1 VKKVSKAIL
10 IVLAAIL
17 ALGAALV
24 VGLNLYIQ
32 SPGSQA
38 RIQEELSK
46 SLRLPLKLTNTS
58 VTPWSDLKITGISVP
73 NGDANFLEASSFTA
87 SYRLLPLLEGKL
99 IITEMRVENPKI
111 VWRQD
116 EKEKWRLPEPEKAA
130 EVSREEAKTA
140 AAEPASTPAAPIP
153 GAELPATSETKS
165 EKKKEKKKKDFE
177 VVVQRFDVKNGSIEL
192 LDHQNKHVAVFV
204 GVDMT
209 YTKLTPEHV
218 EGTAAIGKAI
228 WADGLTLENV
238 RTPFSF
244 TRADHELSLPEITA
258 TLAGGS
264 VRGRFLSR
272 AEAEHTPFNGAV
284 KFERVSLDA
293 LTVQTGGEAG
303 QAIGE
308 LSGEFEMR
316 GETDRMEKATGTG
329 ALDLRDG
336 QFRQLEFFQN
346 IGAALGLREFGNM
359 RLKEGHADFHLSGQ
373 KIIVEQLLLA
383 TNDLQMT
390 SKGTIRLE
398 KGDRKVA
405 LDAQLSVDEALV
417 KQLPSLIGDSFVAAE
432 NNRRTIDFNIT
443 GTTDKPKTNLLDKL
457 IGSKINVQFGDLIS
471 NLFGGEKKPEDDK
484 KKKEEEERK
493 KAEKK
498 AEKERKKKEK
508 EKDKSA
514 AVREADATSAVQPAA
529 TVANP

>member
-1 VKKVSKAIL
+1 MA
-10 IVLAAIL
+10 
-17 ALGAALV
+17 
-24 VGLNLYIQ
+24 
-32 SPGSQA
+32 
-38 RIQEELSK
+38 
-46 SLRLPLKLTNTS
+46 
-58 VTPWSDLKITGISVP
+58 
-73 NGDANFLEASSFTA
+73 
-87 SYRLLPLLEGKL
+87 RLLRIDL
-99 IITEMRVENPKI
+99 
-111 VWRQD
+111 
-116 EKEKWRLPEPEKAA
+116 
-130 EVSREEAKTA
+130 
-140 AAEPASTPAAPIP
+140 
-153 GAELPATSETKS
+153 
-165 EKKKEKKKKDFE
+165 
-177 VVVQRFDVKNGSIEL
+177 EL
-192 LDHQNKHVAVFV
+192 LAQVQHV
-204 GVDMT
+204 GVDRARGR
-209 YTKLTPEHV
+209 KAVVSPHLV
-218 EGTAAIGKAI
+218 EEVVPAHGLVRPRGQIAQDLGLQVGERVLLLAARQAEAVELDVEARPCVGRLPGVLRA
-228 WADGLTLENV
+228 ARD
-238 RTPFSF
+238 
-244 TRADHELSLPEITA
+244 RADAREELRHAER
-258 TLAGGS
+258 LAH
-264 VRGRFLSR
+264 VVV
-272 AEAEHTPFNGAV
+272 AA
-284 KFERVSLDA
+284 D
-293 LTVQTGGEAG
+293 GEAG

-514 AVREADATSAVQPAA
+514 AVREADATSSVQPAA
-529 TVANP
+529 TLALP